1 MKTIAKIQLL
11 IMTIV
16 MSVALTSCTATDQE
30 LSITSPSS
38 EMIASAGDTF
48 TFIIPKEMS
57 RYTRP
62 QINIWPKQ

>member
-38 EMIASAGDTF
+38 EMIASVGDTF
-48 TFIIPKEMS
+48 TFTLPEELS
-57 RYTRP
+57 VYTRP
-62 QINIWPKQ
+62 RLNIWPK